1 MISDHTTQAPTT
13 SWSAG
18 AWFGSQLGGTL
29 WLAIS
34 AGVLMARSPTLA
46 ALLLAL
52 FFAVNGV
59 GLLLWRRRSRL
70 SMFRA
75 LQTLLA
81 ALWGVGMAAIFA
93 IDRAGLWESLAIG
106 GTNNT
111 SVSSAYVMLTGLA
124 VALIGMFQFQH
135 RRSWGPHMLSTAASS
150 SGERANKI
158 CSRRRVR
165 SMGPGG

>member
-1 MISDHTTQAPTT
+1 VIDHTTQASTT

-52 FFAVNGV
+52 FVAVNGV
-59 GLLLWRRRSRL
+59 GLLLWRWRSRM
-70 SMFRA
+70 SIFRA
-75 LQTLLA
+75 LQILLA
-81 ALWGVGMAAIFA
+81 ALWVFGMAAIFA
-93 IDRAGLWESLAIG
+93 TDRAGLWESLAIG

-111 SVSSAYVMLTGLA
+111 SVSSAYLMLTVLV

-135 RRSWGPHMLSTAASS
+135 RR
-150 SGERANKI
+150 
-158 CSRRRVR
+158 
-165 SMGPGG
+165 

>member
-1 MISDHTTQAPTT
+1 MIDHTTQASTT

-52 FFAVNGV
+52 FVAVNGV
-59 GLLLWRRRSRL
+59 GLLLWRWRSRM
-70 SMFRA
+70 SIFRA
-75 LQTLLA
+75 LQILLA
-81 ALWGVGMAAIFA
+81 ALWVFGMAAIFA
-93 IDRAGLWESLAIG
+93 TDRAGLWESLAIG
-106 GTNNT
+106 GTNNI
-111 SVSSAYVMLTGLA
+111 SVSSAYLMLTVLV

-135 RRSWGPHMLSTAASS
+135 RR
-150 SGERANKI
+150 
-158 CSRRRVR
+158 
-165 SMGPGG
+165 